1 MEEKW
6 VVVGLILD
14 RAELGG
20 QGWGRGGGEGE
31 GGVQQVKAPQGGS
44 F

>member
-1 MEEKW
+1 MEVKW
-6 VVVGLILD
+6 VVVGLLLD

-20 QGWGRGGGEGE
+20 QGWGLGGEGE
-31 GGVQQVKAPQGGS
+31 GGVLQVKAPQGGS